1 MDIVFVEEDVV
12 NDFFYG
18 SLMFFLIYMDEN
30 DKVLSKFIRDD
41 DKFDLICFLFL

>member
-18 SLMFFLIYMDEN
+18 SLMFFFIFKDKY
-30 DKVLSKFIRDD
+30 DKVLSKFIRED
-41 DKFDLICFLFL
+41 DKFDLICFLF